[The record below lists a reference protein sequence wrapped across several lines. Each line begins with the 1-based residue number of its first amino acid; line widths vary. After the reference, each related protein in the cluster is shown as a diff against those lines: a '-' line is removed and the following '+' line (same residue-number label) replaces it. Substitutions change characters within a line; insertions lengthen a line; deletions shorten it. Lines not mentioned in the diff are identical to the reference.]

1 MISAGGLASC
11 PTLEQPNRRICR
23 KYRNPPTP
31 ITVMSVIR
39 AGTEHV
45 TATPPLPIDDQ
56 RH

>member
-1 MISAGGLASC
+1 
-11 PTLEQPNRRICR
+11 LEQPNRRIFR
-23 KYRNPPTP
+23 KYRNPPAP

-45 TATPPLPIDDQ
+45 TATPPHPIDDQ